1 MPQLKDIYSR
11 DVDAPKYKDSRLEV
25 DDALDDLIIKIDNC
39 LFTRRGEV
47 LGAPDFGCNL
57 DDLIF
62 SLTANEEVIRNR
74 IGEQIVAYCLT
85 GYDGLSVD
93 VQVKFFASPERNG
106 CFIDIFVE
114 DKRVVGVLY

>member
-11 DVDAPKYKDSRLEV
+11 DVDAPKYQESRLEV

-57 DDLIF
+57 DDLVF
-62 SLTANEEVIRNR
+62 SLTSNEEVIRNK

-85 GYDGLSVD
+85 GYDGLSVNIE
-93 VQVKFFASPERNG
+93 VTFFASAERNG

-114 DKRVVGVLY
+114 DKRVIGVLY